1 MSAHPGYPSHPGHH
15 RLLACPSH
23 DEGARQTFVRD
34 LRSHLATEVYPGN
47 RLAYEH
53 RVEPAFK
60 KCNNR
65 VPKDRH
71 EVRKHMTRDPY
82 YQFWSAM
89 QRNSQ
94 ELMWDSVV
102 DTVERSLP
110 DLMGKAPPQ
119 DTQGTLTLN
128 PDLSMPAYLTS
139 YDIHLQ
145 PGGYHSEVCNSDLS
159 AGALYDGSLPIY
171 AMDSLGALNDDLG
184 WTTVECYREHFPD
197 RTPKRVLDLGCT
209 VGHSTLPWADAYPE
223 AEVHAVDV
231 SAPLLRYA
239 HGRAEALG
247 RTVHFSQQNA
257 EQTDF
262 EDRSFDVIVSHF
274 FMHETSRKALPRI
287 FAECRR
293 LLAPGG
299 VMLHLDLEQD
309 RDLDPLTSF
318 LMEWEVYNNNE
329 SFMGQLRSL
338 DLPALAIEAG
348 FDKDKVKRILQPSHK
363 SSEQTGDGYVN
374 FFTWPIFTATV

>member
-1 MSAHPGYPSHPGHH
+1 MSTHPGHPSHPGHH
-15 RLLACPSH
+15 RLLACPTH

-34 LRSHLATEVYPGN
+34 LRSHLAVEVYPGN
-47 RLAYEH
+47 RLAYER

-60 KCNNR
+60 KCNDR

-71 EVRKHMTRDPY
+71 EVRKSMTQDPY

-102 DTVERSLP
+102 DTVERTLP
-110 DLMGKAPPQ
+110 DLIEGAPLQQPMGS
-119 DTQGTLTLN
+119 LTLD

-145 PGGYHSEVCNSDLS
+145 PGGYHAEACANDLA

-184 WTTVECYREHFPD
+184 WTTVECYREHFSD
-197 RTPKRVLDLGCT
+197 QTPKRVLDLGCT
-209 VGHSTLPWADAYPE
+209 VGHSTLPWAEAYPE
-223 AEVHAVDV
+223 AEVHAIDV

-247 RTVHFSQQNA
+247 RAVHFSQQNA
-257 EQTDF
+257 ERTNFD
-262 EDRSFDVIVSHF
+262 DGTFDVIVSHF

-287 FAECRR
+287 FTECLR
-293 LLAPGG
+293 LLVPGG

-338 DLPALAIEAG
+338 DLPALAIEAR
-348 FDKDKVKRILQPSHK
+348 FAEDKVKSILQPSHK
-363 SSEQTGDGYVN
+363 SSDQTDDGYVN
-374 FFTWPIFTATV
+374 FFTWPVFTARV